1 MYARHLSCTTQQNLT
16 IHMTRL
22 LHNKH
27 VCTAPIVHNTT
38 EPHLPPSSCAA
49 LNIEAGIALTAVTA
63 HRSSAAH
70 THTHTHTHTQCHHIK
85 HFCMCSTHHL
95 SLLRLPHR
103 CSAVSNNCAAAHRE
117 SECLQLTQLPSQQAR
132 LHVQCI
138 HTHII

>member
-1 MYARHLSCTTQQNLT
+1 
-16 IHMTRL
+16 MTCL

-70 THTHTHTHTQCHHIK
+70 THTHTHTHTHSAITS
-85 HFCMCSTHHL
+85 ST
-95 SLLRLPHR
+95 
-103 CSAVSNNCAAAHRE
+103 SACAA
-117 SECLQLTQLPSQQAR
+117 L
-132 LHVQCI
+132 
-138 HTHII
+138 II